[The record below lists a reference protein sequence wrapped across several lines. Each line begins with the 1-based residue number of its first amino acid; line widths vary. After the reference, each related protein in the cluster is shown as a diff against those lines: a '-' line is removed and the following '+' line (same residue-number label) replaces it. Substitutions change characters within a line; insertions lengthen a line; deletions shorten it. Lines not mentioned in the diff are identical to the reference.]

1 MKQPV
6 SVDKSGEVDAVNGT
20 RAPVR
25 KPDRASPKDLSKTF
39 ISLFRASFSRKLI
52 MSSHLGSDS
61 SVFINFYETFA
72 VFPPWVT
79 G

>member
-25 KPDRASPKDLSKTF
+25 KPDRASPKDLSNKFHQFVPRFFFQETYYVIPLVLRF
-39 ISLFRASFSRKLI
+39 FCISKL
-52 MSSHLGSDS
+52 L
-61 SVFINFYETFA
+61 
-72 VFPPWVT
+72 
-79 G
+79 

>member
-25 KPDRASPKDLSKTF
+25 KTDGASPKDLSNNV
-39 ISLFRASFSRKLI
+39 ISFFSVLLFPGNLC
-52 MSSHLGSDS
+52 SDS
-61 SVFINFYETFA
+61 SVFLNFYETFA